1 MSRVRLTKRI
11 KANDPGDMDGSRQ
24 KLQPK
29 MDQYSNFDPAKD
41 DVGDRKVKTW
51 KEDSKL
57 RDEMNVTKIKQ
68 AKAWQASKL
77 ATKLSIYLLG
87 EKAPGSMVKAQAAE
101 FLSLGN
107 DKLARAVSRFAKTAY
122 LYADEQE
129 VETGCDCGEC
139 DECKAAAQEKEEEAC
154 AVAEE
159 EVKEQVKEEVET
171 AQEKEE
177 EACAVAEEEVKEQ
190 VKEEKEEQEEI
201 PAEDEIVEQETEETE
216 DEVTDAEL
224 ASIFA
229 DNSNDVV
236 APIEEPKM
244 AKKGVQKMV
253 QPSKVASSHMDL
265 SGIWESAPDVSKVF

>member
-159 EVKEQVKEEVET
+159 EVKEQVKEE
-171 AQEKEE
+171 
-177 EACAVAEEEVKEQ
+177 
-190 VKEEKEEQEEI
+190 KEEQEEI